1 MLRFDGIAALGVW
14 PVDVLVGD
22 MVFRLDPQPASFWIL
37 HLLEDDL
44 FGLLNLL
51 IDSQEFDRALLE
63 GTITSGDCIKAAKEA
78 IALSSGM
85 LWWSALR
92 LVASARQS
100 LQVNGELV
108 LSGIDP
114 TKISLGAY
122 CAAVYAIL
130 VRNADDKQIKKV
142 NSQIEATPE
151 GVSAMERYDPD
162 VAADQFDAFMAS
174 RSR

>member
-1 MLRFDGIAALGVW
+1 MPRFDGLAALGVW
-14 PVDVLVGD
+14 PVDVVVGD
-22 MVFRLDPQPASFWIL
+22 RVFRLDPQPASFWIV

-51 IDSQEFDRALLE
+51 TDSQELDQALLG
-63 GTITSGDCIKAAKEA
+63 GTITSADCAKAAKEA

-92 LVASARQS
+92 LVATARQS
-100 LQVNGELV
+100 LQVAGELV
-108 LSGIDP
+108 LAGVDP
-114 TKISLGAY
+114 ARISLGAY

-130 VRNADDKQIKKV
+130 VRNADDKQVKRII
-142 NSQIEATPE
+142 SRIEATPE

-162 VAADQFDAFMAS
+162 VAADQFEALMAS